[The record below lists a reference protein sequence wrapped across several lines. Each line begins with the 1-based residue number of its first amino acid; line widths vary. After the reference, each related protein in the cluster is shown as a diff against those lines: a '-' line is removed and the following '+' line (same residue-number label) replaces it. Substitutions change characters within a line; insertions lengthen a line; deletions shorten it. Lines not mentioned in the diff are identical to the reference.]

1 MRLSFFLMF
10 ILFLNSGCG
19 YQSNSFLKETNSIAV
34 PIFENQTTY
43 RGIEF
48 ELTNSVHN
56 QIKSRTP
63 FRLVSKPE
71 YADLL
76 LKGEIVN
83 YQKPVSIEGRLDIVL
98 ASEVLVTVKVTLI
111 DQKTGKSILE
121 KIYTA
126 RNDLI
131 PSRKEDEL
139 SAQARIY
146 ENISQWIVSLLE

>member
-1 MRLSFFLMF
+1 MKISFFLVF
-10 ILFLNSGCG
+10 ALILSSGCG
-19 YQSNSFLKETNSIAV
+19 YKPSLFLKETSSIAV

-48 ELTNSVHN
+48 ELTNFVHN

-63 FRLVSKPE
+63 FRLVAKPE

-76 LKGEIVN
+76 IKGEIID
-83 YQKPVSIEGRLDIVL
+83 YQKPVSIEGRLDIVM
-98 ASEVLVTVKVTLI
+98 ASEVVITVKVTLL

-121 KIYTA
+121 KKYTS

-131 PSRKEDEL
+131 PSRKEDEI
-139 SAQARIY
+139 SARERIY
-146 ENISQWIVSLLE
+146 ENISQWVVSLLE